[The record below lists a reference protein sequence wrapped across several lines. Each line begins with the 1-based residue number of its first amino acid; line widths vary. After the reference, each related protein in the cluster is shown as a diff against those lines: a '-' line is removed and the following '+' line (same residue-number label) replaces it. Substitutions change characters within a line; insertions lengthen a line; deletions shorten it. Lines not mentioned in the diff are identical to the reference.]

1 MTIGNEIRNHG
12 YITLQHIFAHEIA
25 RENLSFQVLLTVI
38 FFPKNI
44 QSNFTLI
51 MPWNGNSCCELSY
64 RQYQLKFR

>member
-51 MPWNGNSCCELSY
+51 MP
-64 RQYQLKFR
+64 

>member
-12 YITLQHIFAHEIA
+12 YITLQYISAHEIA
-25 RENLSFQVLLTVI
+25 RGDLFFQVLLTVI

-51 MPWNGNSCCELSY
+51 LP
-64 RQYQLKFR
+64 